1 MQAFTFIAIT
11 HNQQYQGLSDCHWTL
26 QPTNQVISHLQHLSP
41 IVFMVTST
49 GCYPDLSLLL
59 TGPTW

>member
-26 QPTNQVISHLQHLSP
+26 QPTNQVISHLVTRCIHGHQHRVLS
-41 IVFMVTST
+41 
-49 GCYPDLSLLL
+49 
-59 TGPTW
+59 